1 MPAGYY
7 QITILPMETPTK
19 DELARLLSTWEI
31 KPKSN
36 PGFRA
41 AVWAKIEAIAPEPR
55 TWGAWLRMNV
65 GTVAPLALAVITF
78 SVVGGGLVAK
88 AKASVDR
95 EIMIERYLTS
105 IDPHRQ
111 TDTIEPR

>member
-1 MPAGYY
+1 
-7 QITILPMETPTK
+7 
-19 DELARLLSTWEI
+19 
-31 KPKSN
+31 
-36 PGFRA
+36 
-41 AVWAKIEAIAPEPR
+41 
-55 TWGAWLRMNV
+55 MNV

>member
-1 MPAGYY
+1 
-7 QITILPMETPTK
+7 METPTK

-65 GTVAPLALAVITF
+65 GTVAPL
-78 SVVGGGLVAK
+78 VVGGGLVAK